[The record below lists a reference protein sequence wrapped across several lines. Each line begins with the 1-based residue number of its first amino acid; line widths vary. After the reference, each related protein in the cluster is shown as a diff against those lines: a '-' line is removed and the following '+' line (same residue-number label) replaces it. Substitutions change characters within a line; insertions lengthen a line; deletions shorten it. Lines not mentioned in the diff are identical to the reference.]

1 MHIHMFVYIYIYIYY
16 HIFISVPQSISYSLC
31 GCMEATEAME
41 LFSNSAKG
49 SGIIVTDLN
58 PCI

>member
-1 MHIHMFVYIYIYIYY
+1 MFVYIYIYI
-16 HIFISVPQSISYSLC
+16 FVSVPQSISNSLC

-49 SGIIVTDLN
+49 SFRDGIVVTDLN